1 MSCSRSRRRSEVVSE
16 EVEAIR
22 REVEVEAAAEAEA
35 ERESFR
41 ESRCFLVVWRD
52 RSGRR
57 RCKCCC
63 RRHSD

>member
-1 MSCSRSRRRSEVVSE
+1 MSCSRCRRRSEVVSE

-22 REVEVEAAAEAEA
+22 REEVEAAAEAEA

-41 ESRCFLVVWRD
+41 ESRCFLVIWRD
-52 RSGRR
+52 RCGRR
-57 RCKCCC
+57 RCKCC